1 MWVDVNYT
9 YCTDLFTMI
18 DITNH
23 CVMHLKLMLHVS
35 YTAIKKKDKP
45 HLIMQIVTN
54 IALM

>member
-35 YTAIKKKDKP
+35 YTAIEKKGKP

>member
-18 DITNH
+18 DITNN